1 MWAVPASPQTAL
13 VYLSVLQVRVL
24 ALCKSSSISV
34 FGMDSI
40 FSHFYFLI
48 HHSLRNRLMGFA
60 WNVKCQNTEPS
71 TNSIYKAWYKCS
83 SRSDRSICQEHCE
96 LRTAYRKG
104 KRCINRLR
112 NNWCSV
118 GTSRLTLHDPE
129 ISIPISLP
137 LFPNSTLSGNLWQR
151 KGTQKHSSVFL
162 VTTETPSPVVA
173 SSQSLRLSILA
184 FDQICAQTQLLV
196 DTSPPLAYR
205 LYNLLALV
213 RVCGF
218 SDLDLGLEN
227 WLRSCFAQ
235 MSPLFILF
243 QFGRIWLTPPVEK
256 PITQVQKTY

>member
-1 MWAVPASPQTAL
+1 MIFPCAMILQLLFWHPFQFWRGRIEHLSPEGSLLGPFIEKKKKNATLWAVPASPQTAL

-24 ALCKSSSISV
+24 ALCRSSSISV

-40 FSHFYFLI
+40 FSHSYFLI
-48 HHSLRNRLMGFA
+48 QHSLRNRLMGFA

-118 GTSRLTLHDPE
+118 GTSRLPLHDPE

-137 LFPNSTLSGNLWQR
+137 LFPNSTLSENLWQR
-151 KGTQKHSSVFL
+151 KGTQNTVLCSWW
-162 VTTETPSPVVA
+162 
-173 SSQSLRLSILA
+173 
-184 FDQICAQTQLLV
+184 LLKL
-196 DTSPPLAYR
+196 PPL
-205 LYNLLALV
+205 LL
-213 RVCGF
+213 
-218 SDLDLGLEN
+218 
-227 WLRSCFAQ
+227 
-235 MSPLFILF
+235 
-243 QFGRIWLTPPVEK
+243 PVAK
-256 PITQVQKTY
+256 VSA